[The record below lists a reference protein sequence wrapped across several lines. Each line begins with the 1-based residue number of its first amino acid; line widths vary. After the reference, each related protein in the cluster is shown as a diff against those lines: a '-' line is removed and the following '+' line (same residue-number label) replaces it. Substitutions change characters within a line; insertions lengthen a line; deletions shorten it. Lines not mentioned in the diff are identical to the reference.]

1 MTDETD
7 YSAIGEVIATA
18 IQAVYALKNHTH
30 SGYLSSS
37 HNTDSSAH
45 DLNKSMNIGYG
56 TLGGTTTA
64 YTVSIPGVTLTDGT
78 IIAVYNEVGANL
90 ANATLDVNSLGAKPL
105 YNQSTAIS
113 KGRMPANVTVL
124 LLYNTTLVNTGCWQI
139 IYSYGANST
148 YTAASASPLADAA
161 SASVGTGSKY
171 AREDHVHPKSSI
183 YAESSHSHS
192 ISDVTN
198 LQTSLDG
205 KASSSHNHTVA
216 NISNASTVAVVV
228 TYTDNTT
235 ETLTLLKQTS

>member
-45 DLNKSMNIGYG
+45 DLNKSMNIGHG
-56 TLGGTTTA
+56 TLGGTTSA
-64 YTVSIPGVTLTDGT
+64 YTVSINGVTLTDGT
-78 IIAVYNEVGANL
+78 IIAVYNAVGANL
-90 ANATLDVNSLGAKPL
+90 ANATLNVNGLGAKPL
-105 YNQSTAIS
+105 YNQNTAIS
-113 KGRMPANVTVL
+113 KSRMPAGVTVL
-124 LLYNTTLVNTGCWQI
+124 LLYNTELLGTGCWQI

-161 SASVGTGSKY
+161 SASVGTGTKY
-171 AREDHVHPKSSI
+171 AREDHVHPKSNI

-198 LQTSLDG
+198 LQSSLDG
-205 KASSSHNHTVA
+205 KANSSHNHTVGQL
-216 NISNASTVAVVV
+216 SNVGTVQVVV
-228 TYTDNTT
+228 TYTDSTT